1 MTVPAIRE
9 RMVAS
14 LRNVSE
20 ELAAA
25 VASGLG
31 LDPMPKAMP
40 RALKSVPAPEVRI
53 SPALSLT
60 ALPGTVGIRT
70 RKVAILVADGVE
82 AEPLR
87 NLAAELTR
95 QGAIVR
101 LLGARL
107 GGFTAA
113 DGTRVEV
120 DGTFE
125 NHPSVLFDGAVLPDG
140 PAACAAL
147 ALDGRVAEFIKDQ
160 FRHGKTVLAL
170 GAAAVLLE
178 GLGIPATLPT
188 GGRDPGVVI
197 VDPREEALFA
207 KAFIKALANHRHPQ
221 RETDPPRV

>member
-1 MTVPAIRE
+1 MVTVPAIRE

-25 VASGLG
+25 IAAG
-31 LDPMPKAMP
+31 LDPMPKAIP
-40 RALKSVPAPEVRI
+40 RVVKSVPAPEVRV

-87 NLAAELTR
+87 SLAAELTR

-140 PAACAAL
+140 PAASA

-160 FRHGKTVLAL
+160 FRHGKTVLAV

-178 GLGIPATLPT
+178 GHGIPATLPT
-188 GGRDPGVVI
+188 GGRDSGVVI
-197 VDPREEALFA
+197 VDPRDEVLFV
-207 KAFIKALANHRHPQ
+207 KSVIKALAHHRHPE